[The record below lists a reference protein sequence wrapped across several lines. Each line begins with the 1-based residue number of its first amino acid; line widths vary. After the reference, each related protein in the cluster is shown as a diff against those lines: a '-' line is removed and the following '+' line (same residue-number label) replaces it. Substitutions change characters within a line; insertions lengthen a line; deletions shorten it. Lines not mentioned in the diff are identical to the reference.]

1 MFYCACVIDQSIR
14 HQRILFISPSRCRL
28 FGRHGVSMFGP
39 TCSSVFFYL
48 WISMGIVPLSFFF
61 SERKGESLS
70 LTLSLSLEI
79 NRIVGIYKVDVS
91 FITPQCT
98 HVHTNT
104 YVHAHGH
111 THTHGHTDTYTRTHR
126 STHVHTHR
134 HAHQSETRIPAR
146 ILVYEA
152 SNWLRRCLSLY

>member
-1 MFYCACVIDQSIR
+1 
-14 HQRILFISPSRCRL
+14 
-28 FGRHGVSMFGP
+28 
-39 TCSSVFFYL
+39 
-48 WISMGIVPLSFFF
+48 MGIVPLSFFF

-111 THTHGHTDTYTRTHR
+111 THTLTHRHVHTDTHTCT
-126 STHVHTHR
+126 HTHR

-152 SNWLRRCLSLY
+152 SNFSKVIGISLTN